1 MVDTLCYVFGRVK
14 LGLECPF
21 GSDGREGVEA
31 FVDEVGRDFYFAT
44 EAEVEVLATFDF
56 VEIYPELWFGHKYI
70 LSALPR
76 ARFARKVEVA
86 IE

>member
-1 MVDTLCYVFGRVK
+1 MDAFGN
-14 LGLECPF
+14 
-21 GSDGREGVEA
+21 
-31 FVDEVGRDFYFAT
+31 EVGREFEFAT

-56 VEIYPELWFGHKYI
+56 VEVYPELWFGHKYI

-76 ARFARKVEVA
+76 ARFATKVEVA